1 MAGKYELTLN
11 VSTVSRQYEVI
22 ARINRRS
29 LVNTML
35 PYTKGS
41 WQRTAPEIIELR
53 EGRNTIQLTFRSPN
67 RGVSI
72 KELQLKPVN

>member
-1 MAGKYELTLN
+1 
-11 VSTVSRQYEVI
+11 VI
-22 ARINRRS
+22 ARINRRMI
-29 LVNTML
+29 VNAML

-41 WQRTAPEIIELR
+41 WQRTEPKAIELK
-53 EGRNTIQLTFRSPN
+53 EGRNTIMLTFRAPN